1 MCIYTRPGNYPFH
14 SSGESDSPMQP
25 AENHSFRI
33 KRVYE
38 LPDQQDGRR
47 ILVDRLWPRGLT
59 KEKAGI
65 DLWLKEIAP
74 STELRKW
81 FDHDPGKWEEFK
93 DRYLAE
99 LKDNHEQIWLLKQ
112 ELDKGIVTLVYA
124 AKDEERNQAIVIQE
138 NDWLFH

>member
-1 MCIYTRPGNYPFH
+1 MKI
-14 SSGESDSPMQP
+14 
-25 AENHSFRI
+25 RI

-38 LPDQQDGRR
+38 QPDKHDGRR

-59 KEKAGI
+59 KEKACI
-65 DLWLKEIAP
+65 DLWLKDIAP

-81 FDHDPGKWEEFK
+81 FGHDQGNWEEFK

-99 LKDNHEQIWLLKQ
+99 LKGNSEQIRLLKQ

-124 AKDEERNQAIVIQE
+124 AKDEEHNQAVVIQQ
-138 NDWLFH
+138 NSWLFR